1 MKNKIDL
8 NKLVKVETFNTRNG
22 KKRYIVA
29 RKPNGTIDQKIPFA
43 GSQSEGNIKHF
54 RGLYK
59 QQNSLHKDQQRTII
73 SGRQGTVQHSNF
85 IPSSLANRDAK
96 PIRKPRGMA
105 SYFVS
110 GEVVTKRGKRITVA
124 GTSLKK
130 GSVAGLI
137 NTSREAKE
145 MAWEVFLR
153 NLAATLRGNEHYD
166 EDEGIKLV
174 EQGRVENI
182 REGWVRYQ

>member
-1 MKNKIDL
+1 
-8 NKLVKVETFNTRNG
+8 
-22 KKRYIVA
+22 
-29 RKPNGTIDQKIPFA
+29 
-43 GSQSEGNIKHF
+43 
-54 RGLYK
+54 
-59 QQNSLHKDQQRTII
+59 
-73 SGRQGTVQHSNF
+73 
-85 IPSSLANRDAK
+85 
-96 PIRKPRGMA
+96 
-105 SYFVS
+105 
-110 GEVVTKRGKRITVA
+110 
-124 GTSLKK
+124 LKK

>member
-1 MKNKIDL
+1 MTQMDL
-8 NKLVKVETFNTRNG
+8 NKLVKVEVFNTRKG
-22 KKRYIVA
+22 KVKYIVA
-29 RKPNGTIDQKIPFA
+29 RKPNGTIDQKIPYA
-43 GSQSEGNIKHF
+43 GSRRDVGTIKDY
-54 RGLYK
+54 RALYK
-59 QQNSLHKDQQRTII
+59 QQNSLKKDEQRTII

-85 IPSSLANRDAK
+85 IASGLDKIGDK
-96 PIRKPRGMA
+96 PIAKPRGKA

-130 GSVAGLI
+130 GSVEGLI
-137 NTSREAKE
+137 RTSREAKE

-153 NLAATLRGNEHYD
+153 NLSATLKGNEHYD
-166 EDEGIKLV
+166 ADEGIKLI
-174 EQGRVENI
+174 ERGRVENI